1 MKWEQ
6 FENKHHLVAAKRL
19 WDSEKKKKKGAQWH
33 FHQRVKGTKIIKKR
47 NARGWGRGREGE
59 K

>member
-6 FENKHHLVAAKRL
+6 FENKHHVVAAKSL
-19 WDSEKKKKKGAQWH
+19 WDSEKKKKSAQWR
-33 FHQRVKGTKIIKKR
+33 FHQRVKGTKIIKER
-47 NARGWGRGREGE
+47 NVRGWGRGREGE